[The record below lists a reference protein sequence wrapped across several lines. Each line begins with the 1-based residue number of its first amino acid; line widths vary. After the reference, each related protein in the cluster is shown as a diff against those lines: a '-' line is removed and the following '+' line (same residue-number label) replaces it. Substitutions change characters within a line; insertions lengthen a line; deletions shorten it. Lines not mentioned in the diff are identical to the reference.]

1 MTTTQEKLENIMN
14 MDELFQKIQNAV
26 FVTTLQ
32 PINYDVKYLHDDLLF
47 VPDLQE
53 ITNIFHS
60 LDDLRNSIILTSRDG
75 TNIEIKSDDRA
86 DREYP
91 IRFVVDGKNYE
102 IISERFTDSGEDELR
117 EMIENT
123 EEKNYPENEARE
135 MNDTKIE
142 AHNIPIY
149 IKEHLVEIVN
159 GYAST
164 LEELQDAD
172 PDSENFP
179 ATLYDMPFTGKLDT
193 GETVEVFQAE
203 ESINHDGGEI
213 AVVVKIND
221 RYFIDH
227 GTHSSWDSNYF
238 NNDFQ
243 EVERVEV
250 PVIKIEYKPI

>member
-1 MTTTQEKLENIMN
+1 MN

-26 FVTTLQ
+26 FVSTLQ

-47 VPDLQE
+47 VPALQE
-53 ITNIFHS
+53 LTNIFHG
-60 LDDLRNSIILTSRDG
+60 LGDLRNSIILTSRDG
-75 TNIEIKSDDRA
+75 SNIEIKSDDRA
-86 DREYP
+86 DRDYP

-102 IISERFTDSGEDELR
+102 IISERFTDSAEDELR
-117 EMIENT
+117 EIIEDT
-123 EEKNYPENEARE
+123 EEKNYLENEVRE
-135 MNDTKIE
+135 MNDSEIT
-142 AHNIPIY
+142 ANNISTY
-149 IKEHLVEIVN
+149 IKEHLVEIIE
-159 GYAST
+159 GYSWA
-164 LEELQDAD
+164 LEEIKNAD
-172 PDSENFP
+172 PDSENF
-179 ATLYDMPFTGKLDT
+179 YDMPFTGKLDT

-203 ESINHDGGEI
+203 DSIDLDGGEI

-227 GTHSSWDSNYF
+227 GTYSSWDSNYF

>member
-1 MTTTQEKLENIMN
+1 

-26 FVTTLQ
+26 FVSTLQ

-53 ITNIFHS
+53 LTNIFHG
-60 LDDLRNSIILTSRDG
+60 LGDLRNSIILTSRDG
-75 TNIEIKSDDRA
+75 SNIEIKSDDRE
-86 DREYP
+86 DSDYP
-91 IRFVVDGKNYE
+91 IRFVVDGENYE
-102 IISERFTDSGEDELR
+102 VISERFTDSGEDELR
-117 EMIENT
+117 EIVENT
-123 EEKNYPENEARE
+123 EEASIEKEEEN
-135 MNDTKIE
+135 MSDTKIE
-142 AHNIPIY
+142 AHNISTY
-149 IKEHLVEIVN
+149 IQEHLVEIVN
-159 GYAST
+159 GYSWT
-164 LEELQDAD
+164 IEELQDAD

-179 ATLYDMPFTGKLDT
+179 ALLYDMPFIGKLDT

-203 ESINHDGGEI
+203 ESIDHDGGEI

-227 GTHSSWDSNYF
+227 GTYSSWDSNYF

>member
-1 MTTTQEKLENIMN
+1 

-26 FVTTLQ
+26 FVATLQ
-32 PINYDVKYLHDDLLF
+32 PIDYVEHLHDDLLF

-53 ITNIFHS
+53 LTNIFHG
-60 LDDLRNSIILTSRDG
+60 LGDLRNSIILTSRDG
-75 TNIEIKSDDRA
+75 SNIEIKSDDRA
-86 DREYP
+86 DRDYP

-102 IISERFTDSGEDELR
+102 IISERFTDSAEDELR
-117 EMIENT
+117 EIIEDT
-123 EEKNYPENEARE
+123 EEKNYLENEVRE
-135 MNDTKIE
+135 MNDSEIT
-142 AHNIPIY
+142 ANNISTY

-159 GYAST
+159 GYTWT
-164 LEELQDAD
+164 LEELEDAD

-179 ATLYDMPFTGKLDT
+179 ALLYDMPFTGKLDT
-193 GETVEVFQAE
+193 GETVEVFQSE
-203 ESINHDGGEI
+203 DSIDLDGGEI
-213 AVVVKIND
+213 AVIVKIND

-227 GTHSSWDSNYF
+227 GSYNSWDSNYF

>member
-1 MTTTQEKLENIMN
+1 MNYFRKYRTLFLSLLYSRLIMMLSICTMT
-14 MDELFQKIQNAV
+14 FC
-26 FVTTLQ
+26 
-32 PINYDVKYLHDDLLF
+32 F

-53 ITNIFHS
+53 LTNIFHG
-60 LDDLRNSIILTSRDG
+60 LGDLRNSIILTSRDG
-75 TNIEIKSDDRA
+75 SNIEIKSDDRA
-86 DREYP
+86 DRDYP

-102 IISERFTDSGEDELR
+102 IISERFTDSTEDELR
-117 EMIENT
+117 EIIEDT
-123 EEKNYPENEARE
+123 EEKNYLENEVRE
-135 MNDTKIE
+135 MNDSEIT
-142 AHNIPIY
+142 ANNISTY

-159 GYAST
+159 GYTWT
-164 LEELQDAD
+164 LEELEDAD

-179 ATLYDMPFTGKLDT
+179 ALLYDMPFTGKLDT

-203 ESINHDGGEI
+203 ESIDHDGGEI

-227 GTHSSWDSNYF
+227 GSYNSWDSNYF

>member
-1 MTTTQEKLENIMN
+1 

-32 PINYDVKYLHDDLLF
+32 PIDYFEHLHNELKF

-53 ITNIFHS
+53 MTNIFHS

-123 EEKNYPENEARE
+123 EEKNYLENEVRE
-135 MNDTKIE
+135 TNNTEITAGNLTE
-142 AHNIPIY
+142 Y

-159 GYAST
+159 GYSWT
-164 LEELQDAD
+164 IEELQGIDAYD
-172 PDSENFP
+172 ENFP
-179 ATLYDMPFTGKLDT
+179 AMLYDMPFTGKLDT

-203 ESINHDGGEI
+203 ESIDHDGGEI

-227 GTHSSWDSNYF
+227 GTYSSWDSNYF

-250 PVIKIEYKPI
+250 PVIKIEYKLI